1 MNFLLVQLDEFVE
14 PIGEHIENRVTEVDE
29 FDMRMKLQQRFQ
41 VQYRV
46 FRRTETGVYL
56 LVRVYL
62 AEVTVAAVGAVIKT
76 AAADDDYR
84 GVYLGAFKVI
94 VVEQVKIGDRYS
106 VKVGKQRTDGILYEF
121 AVFVLEPE
129 AFNRGLILSGGH
141 FVKQLK
147 LGIFAVAYTYAVNL
161 GNRKHLGR
169 RKRTMIAAAD
179 YEYVGIYLPRPFYI
193 QLAVGERGSAYRKTD
208 YIKFSLLTQ
217 LFFIGF
223 LIIEM
228 SEVKQ

>member
-1 MNFLLVQLDEFVE
+1 MNFLLVQLDEFIE

-56 LVRVYL
+56 LVRVHL

-121 AVFVLEPE
+121 AVFL
-129 AFNRGLILSGGH
+129 NQRLS
-141 FVKQLK
+141 
-147 LGIFAVAYTYAVNL
+147 T
-161 GNRKHLGR
+161 
-169 RKRTMIAAAD
+169 
-179 YEYVGIYLPRPFYI
+179 
-193 QLAVGERGSAYRKTD
+193 
-208 YIKFSLLTQ
+208 
-217 LFFIGF
+217 
-223 LIIEM
+223 
-228 SEVKQ
+228 EV